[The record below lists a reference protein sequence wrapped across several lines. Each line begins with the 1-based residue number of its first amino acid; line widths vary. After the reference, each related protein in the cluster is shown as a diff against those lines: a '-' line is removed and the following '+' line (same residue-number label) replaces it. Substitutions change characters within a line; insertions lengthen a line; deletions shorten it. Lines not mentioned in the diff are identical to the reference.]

1 MPPQRRNHAAMR
13 RRSNCSCDT
22 VVVIRSPGVVVFEA
36 TGSPCRRLCLNGG
49 GCNWNLY
56 ANSAETRQPLNFQVV
71 SVTRIRSLAKRFID
85 VQIL

>member
-1 MPPQRRNHAAMR
+1 MA
-13 RRSNCSCDT
+13 
-22 VVVIRSPGVVVFEA
+22 V
-36 TGSPCRRLCLNGG
+36 